1 VSAPTPLLE
10 IFKRGEAAHDV
21 KLLAAQGKIAPRAH
35 EQIGILILLVADADE
50 EIRSTAEQT
59 LATIP
64 EGLLRAFLAR
74 SDVTGAMRDFF
85 AARGILPA
93 DAAAES
99 ADAPLLDADPDAEGD
114 AAAAGGDDKRDSITT
129 QLAKMNFAQRLKAAV
144 KGSREIRAVLIRD
157 PNKLIAATVLSSPK
171 LTEAEVESFAKM
183 TSVSDEVLRIIGSN
197 RAWIKNYSVIVG
209 LSKNPK
215 TPVGMSLN
223 LLARLNDRDLQMLAV
238 DRNVPEPLRAAARK
252 KLAP

>member
-10 IFKRGEAAHDV
+10 IFKRGEAARDV

-35 EQIGILILLVADADE
+35 EQIGILILLVADPDE
-50 EIRSTAEQT
+50 EIRATAEQT

-99 ADAPLLDADPDAEGD
+99 ADAPLLDADPDAEDD
-114 AAAAGGDDKRDSITT
+114 AAAADGDDKRDSITT